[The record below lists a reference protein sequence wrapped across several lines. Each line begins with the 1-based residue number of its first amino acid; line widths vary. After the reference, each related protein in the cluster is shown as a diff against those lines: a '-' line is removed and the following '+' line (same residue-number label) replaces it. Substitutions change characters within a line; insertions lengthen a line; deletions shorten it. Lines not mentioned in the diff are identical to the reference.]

1 MNTAGTEIED
11 SLKVMFSEDLWDGLL
26 VEIEVAKAKLRLKFE
41 LEGGLNDAGEFF
53 GSVLHSAKNGVNLLA
68 DIDPEMLAFVLVQ
81 YLPKS
86 AFSSQKIVPRGLEFW
101 PC

>member
-41 LEGGLNDAGEFF
+41 LESGLNDAGEFF
-53 GSVLHSAKNGVNLLA
+53 GSVVHSAKNGTNLLA
-68 DIDPEMLAFVLVQ
+68 DLDPELLAFVLVQ
-81 YLPKS
+81 YLPES
-86 AFSSQKIVPRGLEFW
+86 FFTSNKIVPRGLEFW

>member
-1 MNTAGTEIED
+1 MKTDQTEIED
-11 SLKVMFSEDLWDGLL
+11 FLKVIFKEDLWDGML

-41 LEGGLNDAGEFF
+41 LESGLNDAGEFF
-53 GSVLHSAKNGVNLLA
+53 GSVVHAAKNGTNLLA
-68 DIDPEMLAFVLVQ
+68 DLDPELLAFVLVQ

-86 AFSSQKIVPRGLEFW
+86 AFSSKKIVPRGLEFW

>member
-1 MNTAGTEIED
+1 MKTDQTEIED
-11 SLKVMFSEDLWDGLL
+11 FLKVIFKEDLWDGML

-41 LEGGLNDAGEFF
+41 LESGLNDAGEFF

-68 DIDPEMLAFVLVQ
+68 DIDPELLAFVLVQ